1 MLVAGQLGAVWR
13 YTYHGSERSSFSSK
27 LKEWWKSTF
36 LDSWTEVP
44 EISLSLKITGGEKK
58 KKTTRAL
65 LVLLHVLWI
74 VTHPVKTKQGGA
86 ESKLRLARSEA
97 AFQEKSSFLSANQ
110 SEVQEPGRLPG
121 QHG

>member
-58 KKTTRAL
+58 KKHTGASGPPACTLDCDPSCQNKTGWCGTQTMAGAL
-65 LVLLHVLWI
+65 
-74 VTHPVKTKQGGA
+74 
-86 ESKLRLARSEA
+86 
-97 AFQEKSSFLSANQ
+97 
-110 SEVQEPGRLPG
+110 
-121 QHG
+121 